1 MKNRRNPSWWTA
13 EYDSSWERVK
23 AAFRRD
29 WDQTKHDFGGKQ
41 PDLDQN
47 VGDTAKQA
55 AGKEAIPPRGVPN
68 FDEDEAAL
76 KFGFGAR
83 RHFRSEYP
91 SWNDELEARL
101 KEEWQTASEDQQN
114 WERQRQ
120 TIRRGWNYD
129 DNRVERK
136 AA

>member
-1 MKNRRNPSWWTA
+1 MNQRRNPSWWTQQ
-13 EYDSSWERVK
+13 YDSSWERVK

-29 WDQTKHDFGGKQ
+29 WDQTKHDFGGKE

-68 FDEDEAAL
+68 FEEEEPAL
-76 KFGFGAR
+76 KFGYGAR
-83 RHFRSEYP
+83 QHFGNQYP
-91 SWNDELEARL
+91 AWNNELESHL
-101 KEEWQTASEDQQN
+101 KKEWQTANQDQDD
-114 WERQRQ
+114 WERQRLAV
-120 TIRRGWNYD
+120 RRGWD
-129 DNRVERK
+129 FDERRIQRK